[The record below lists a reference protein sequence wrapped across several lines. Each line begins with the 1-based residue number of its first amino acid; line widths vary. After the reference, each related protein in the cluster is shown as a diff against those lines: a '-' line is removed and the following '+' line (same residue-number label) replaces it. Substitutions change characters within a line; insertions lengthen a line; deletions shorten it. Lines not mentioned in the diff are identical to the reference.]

1 MAEEVAIMVSSIQPE
16 QEGSL
21 GNPVIRAKHL
31 FYGKYIFISQ

>member
-21 GNPVIRAKHL
+21 RNPVILATPL
-31 FYGKYIFISQ
+31 FYGKYIFVS